1 MNIIFTY
8 SSGRCGTGYL
18 SYIFGESNYS
28 KDFIHINDN
37 NIVAHEPWS
46 DIPVSEI
53 KNQEKNNKEYYN
65 LCDKYLKNK
74 LINFSNKENIFIT
87 DHKLGRYFLP
97 FLINSN
103 YNFKILKINRN
114 NTDIAKSF
122 NLRLQ
127 KRSLEYNDLK
137 YKKYYNELWKN
148 SLFEPY
154 DKFINNKNTIEWNN
168 LSDFNKFYWYANEVL
183 NQWSLNRFSLNK
195 YQYLEVNFLNFINN
209 KNELNKISNFI
220 NIKYNINYIDKQ
232 VNK

>member
-18 SYIFGESNYS
+18 SYIFGNSDYS
-28 KDFIHINDN
+28 KDFIHINDK
-37 NIVAHEPWS
+37 NIIAHEPWP
-46 DIPVSEI
+46 DIPVDQI
-53 KNQEKNNKEYYN
+53 KNQEKNSKEYYS

-97 FLINSN
+97 FLINSD

-114 NTDIAKSF
+114 NIDIANSF
-122 NLRLQ
+122 NSRLQ
-127 KRSLEYNDLK
+127 KRFLEYSDLK

-148 SLFEPY
+148 SLFEPNN
-154 DKFINNKNTIEWNN
+154 KFLNNKNTIEWFD
-168 LSDFNKFYWYANEVL
+168 LSDFNKFFWYANEVS
-183 NQWSLNRFSLNK
+183 NQWSLNNLNLK
-195 YQYLEVNFLNFINN
+195 KHQYLETNFINFINN

-220 NIKYNINYIDKQ
+220 NIKYNTNYI
-232 VNK
+232 NKEINK